1 MTVAVSVPHPNVAR
15 RIDMEKHRRAE
26 SEQNSG
32 VLHVFLL
39 GPYIEVGLQESICD
53 SPCSNTQLRH
63 SLYWY
68 LFGRYNV
75 YIGEFPE
82 LTSSTKPYYG
92 RENNPSLAEIHYARN
107 VIDAVVI
114 LPSSPGSFVEFGS
127 FLVYKDICKKMLV
140 VIDAKYEDCKNYVN
154 VGAVPMAKNNG
165 ATILYLN
172 YKDDV
177 DECKDRVRSFIRKK
191 STERFNKNIS
201 RVRGEK
207 RGRKP

>member
-1 MTVAVSVPHPNVAR
+1 MTVAASVPHPNVAR

-26 SEQNSG
+26 SGQNSDP
-32 VLHVFLL
+32 LHVFLL
-39 GPYIEVGLQESICD
+39 GPYIKVGLQESICK
-53 SPCSNTQLRH
+53 SSCSNTKLRH

-68 LFGRYNV
+68 LFNDYNV

-82 LTSSTKPYYG
+82 LTSSTESYYG
-92 RENNPSLAEIHYARN
+92 RENNPSLAEIHYALN
-107 VIDAVVI
+107 VINAVVI

-140 VIDAKYEDCKNYVN
+140 VLDAQYKGCENYVN

-177 DECKDRVRSFIRKK
+177 DECKNRVRSFIRKK
-191 STERFNKNIS
+191 SAERFSKNIS
-201 RVRGEK
+201 RVRDGK
-207 RGRKP
+207 RGKRS